1 MRGDERRKEERRKEE
16 RKEERREEVE
26 RGKVEERNGREEGT
40 VHFTASFEES
50 NSSARMQ
57 CLTSLLSIIF
67 ISTERLPFS
76 LFSDL
81 HS

>member
-1 MRGDERRKEERRKEE
+1 MGEGRGGGRRRGGRRW
-16 RKEERREEVE
+16 RGSEEVE
-26 RGKVEERNGREEGT
+26 RGKVEERKGREEGT

-67 ISTERLPFS
+67 ISTERVPFS